1 LLQGTCYASTS
12 AQGTNA
18 RGENGFDI
26 SRLTYTEMLLSSN
39 EFVDQELVSGG
50 FSSILEQVL
59 IIAIVKT
66 IRTIVQK

>member
-1 LLQGTCYASTS
+1 
-12 AQGTNA
+12 
-18 RGENGFDI
+18 
-26 SRLTYTEMLLSSN
+26 MLLSSN